1 MYYGAPMDFGLPV
14 TMASSRMS
22 GPLRSSPP
30 PSCPGS
36 RPTRKAGS
44 RCYTSI
50 LLEFPIFLYG
60 LLHLLAVTFGIIILQ
75 SSRYSSFSTQEEVE
89 LLVVGCVGTA
99 VSILGLMA
107 VWFRFR
113 HLLLPLLLFLV
124 FIIMFDA
131 VSIFAYF
138 TNDSLENLRDSHYW
152 YRRYMVARLV
162 TQRVLLRLRQA
173 GVQPCSHPSCHQSI

>member
-30 PSCPGS
+30 RSCPETG
-36 RPTRKAGS
+36 PTRRAGS

-60 LLHLLAVTFGIIILQ
+60 LLHLLAATFGIIILQVRCFSHISYQYFSLHFQ

-89 LLVVGCVGTA
+89 LLIVGCVGTA

-107 VWFRFR
+107 IWFR
-113 HLLLPLLLFLV
+113 
-124 FIIMFDA
+124 
-131 VSIFAYF
+131 
-138 TNDSLENLRDSHYW
+138 
-152 YRRYMVARLV
+152 
-162 TQRVLLRLRQA
+162 
-173 GVQPCSHPSCHQSI
+173 

>member
-30 PSCPGS
+30 SS
-36 RPTRKAGS
+36 RPESGPTRKAGS

-60 LLHLLAVTFGIIILQ
+60 LLHLLAATFGVIILQVWCSPRRPQVLQLPYLQ

-107 VWFRFR
+107 IWFR
-113 HLLLPLLLFLV
+113 
-124 FIIMFDA
+124 
-131 VSIFAYF
+131 
-138 TNDSLENLRDSHYW
+138 
-152 YRRYMVARLV
+152 
-162 TQRVLLRLRQA
+162 
-173 GVQPCSHPSCHQSI
+173 

>member
-1 MYYGAPMDFGLPV
+1 MGPV

-22 GPLRSSPP
+22 GPLRPSPP
-30 PSCPGS
+30 SSYTESG
-36 RPTRKAGS
+36 PTRKAGS

-60 LLHLLAVTFGIIILQ
+60 LLHLLAATFGIIILQ

-99 VSILGLMA
+99 VSILGLLA
-107 VWFRFR
+107 IWLRVR

-124 FIIMFDA
+124 FIILFDA
-131 VSIFAYF
+131 VSIFAY
-138 TNDSLENLRDSHYW
+138 L
-152 YRRYMVARLV
+152 
-162 TQRVLLRLRQA
+162 
-173 GVQPCSHPSCHQSI
+173 